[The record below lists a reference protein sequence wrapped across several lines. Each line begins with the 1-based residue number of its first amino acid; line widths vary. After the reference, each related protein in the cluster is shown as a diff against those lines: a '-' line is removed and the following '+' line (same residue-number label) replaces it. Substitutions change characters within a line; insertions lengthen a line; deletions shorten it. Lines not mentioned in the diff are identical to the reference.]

1 MVLKSRIYYFY
12 IPLFLFFY
20 IFKSN
25 KDICLSDLSKSHFSL
40 RCNINLCSSFN
51 EVHLFIRSFSLY
63 INFSFIDIK
72 SVFFK
77 GCVCYIF
84 FSLLCMSKREYL
96 WNREKCFLFHFK
108 ISFHSWDNQSLTFQ
122 VFKCHDIIKC
132 LSMKHKTHLA
142 E

>member
-1 MVLKSRIYYFY
+1 MVLKSRMYYFY
-12 IPLFLFFY
+12 IPFSFLLT
-20 IFKSN
+20 IKSD
-25 KDICLSDLSKSHFSL
+25 KDICLSDLSKSCFSL

-108 ISFHSWDNQSLTFQ
+108 ISFYSWDHQILTFQ
-122 VFKCHDIIKC
+122 VLKCYDVIKC
-132 LSMKHKTHLA
+132 LSVKHKTHLA